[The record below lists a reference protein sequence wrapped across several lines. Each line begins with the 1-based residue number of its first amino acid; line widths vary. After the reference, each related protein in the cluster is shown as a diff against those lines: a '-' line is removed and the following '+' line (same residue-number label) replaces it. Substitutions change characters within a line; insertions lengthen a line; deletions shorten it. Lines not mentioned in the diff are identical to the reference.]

1 VVNEWKEWKEN
12 KIENMIRSSTFP
24 NSVHKQALWK
34 QLFESADELNLDDL
48 DAAAGGAAIA
58 EPENRKPW
66 QSSEESGK

>member
-1 VVNEWKEWKEN
+1 MNR
-12 KIENMIRSSTFP
+12 IIGGQSTFP

-48 DAAAGGAAIA
+48 DAAGGAAIA